1 MTSNTGAN
9 LDDPHTADR
18 AVVAGIHAEPTWVLN
33 HVYMAAMSGI
43 DYAAFV
49 RGARDAIIVADA
61 RGQIVEINPAAE
73 EMLGWTHTEL
83 EGQPLTV
90 VMPERYREAHTRGL
104 ARLLATGVATL
115 IGRTV
120 QVEALHRD
128 GNEVPVELALAQLRG
143 PGGALQFA
151 AVIRDLGQVRRLE
164 DAVREARLRAE
175 QLAEA
180 VRMRE
185 EFLSLAS
192 HEMRTPVTV
201 LRMQARLAAQQ
212 GLAGEPLARMQRQI
226 DRLDRLMAR
235 MLNTARI
242 ESGRLAL
249 NPEVFDLAALV
260 RQVAG
265 DFAVLAPGHQIAVDV
280 SETALIRADREC
292 IEQVLFNLIENA
304 VKYSP
309 EPRPIIVQVR
319 IADGRIRCRVADQGI
334 GVPADLRERL
344 FSRFVRERSE
354 RVRSISGLGVGLY
367 ICRGIIEA
375 HGGTIG
381 VESELGCG
389 AVFTFDLP
397 QNLSAELGV
406 DGQPVLVVDDDVDL
420 RAMFQ
425 LTLGAAAIPCEG
437 ARDGIEALEAMRRR
451 RPSLVLLDLMMPR
464 MDGWECYRQ
473 MQADARL
480 RDVPVV
486 VMSGNGDVKRKAAEL
501 GVPEAFGKPFD
512 VDVVLAMIRR
522 YLSPRS

>member
-1 MTSNTGAN
+1 
-9 LDDPHTADR
+9 
-18 AVVAGIHAEPTWVLN
+18 
-33 HVYMAAMSGI
+33 MSRI
-43 DYAAFV
+43 DYAALV

-61 RGQIVEINPAAE
+61 RGHIVEVNPAAE
-73 EMLGWTHTEL
+73 EMLGWTQAEL
-83 EGQPLTV
+83 EGRPLTAI
-90 VMPERYREAHTRGL
+90 MPERYREAHARGL
-104 ARLLATGVATL
+104 ARLLATGVTTL

-120 QVEALHRD
+120 QVEALRQD
-128 GNEVPVELALAQLRG
+128 GSEVQIELALAQLRD

-151 AVIRDLGQVRRLE
+151 AVIRDLKQVRRLE
-164 DAVREARLRAE
+164 EAVREARSRAE
-175 QLAEA
+175 QLDEA
-180 VRMRE
+180 VRLRD

-192 HEMRTPVTV
+192 HEIRTPVSV

-226 DRLDRLMAR
+226 DRLDRLVAR

-242 ESGRLAL
+242 ASGRVAL
-249 NPEVFDLAALV
+249 NPEVFDMAALV

-265 DFAVLAPGHQIAVDV
+265 DFAVLAPGHGIAVDV
-280 SETALIRADREC
+280 PEIALVRADREY

-309 EPRPIIVQVR
+309 EPRPIAVRVR
-319 IADGRIRCRVADQGI
+319 IADGRVRCRVADQGL
-334 GVPADLRERL
+334 GVPTDLCERL

-367 ICRGIIEA
+367 ICRGIVEA
-375 HGGTIG
+375 HGGAIA
-381 VESELGCG
+381 VESELGRG

-397 QNLSAELGV
+397 QNLPAELV
-406 DGQPVLVVDDDVDL
+406 ADGHPVLVVDDDTDL

-425 LTLGAAAIPCEG
+425 LTLDAAAIPSEG

-473 MQADARL
+473 MQADDRL

-486 VMSGNGDVKRKAAEL
+486 VMSGDRDVKRKAKEL

-522 YLSPRS
+522 HLSPRPEP